1 MYRKIEGK
9 IEKWIQS
16 SKNALLITGARQVG
30 KTYIIRDVAKKHFKS
45 VVEINFYEDEQ
56 AKKTIQAASNAKDI
70 LLRISA
76 ITNQE
81 LIPGETLIFLDE
93 VQEYPEIVT
102 AIKFLVEEGSYRYIL
117 SGSLLGVE
125 LKGISS
131 VPVGYVNVE
140 KMYPLD
146 FEEFCIASKVS
157 KVVLDH
163 LKKCF
168 EQVIPVDEVIHETIL
183 KLYYLYLIVGG
194 MPAVVM
200 KYLESNNLQEVVQ
213 EQEYIS
219 KLYKD
224 DIAKYDQKEKIH
236 LRDIYEIIPSELNK
250 QNKKFKVNS
259 VKNGIKYDR
268 LENAFLWLSDAGV
281 ALPVFCANEPKM
293 PLILS
298 KARNQMKLF
307 LCDVGLLASMYSK
320 NIQIQLLN
328 KEMDINYG
336 GIFEN
341 AIAQELLSHGV
352 SLYYYKNNRIGE
364 IDFVSEI
371 DGKIVPIEVKSG
383 KNYKVHSALN
393 NLLNSEEYGIEMAY
407 IFSNYNVSQDG
418 KKKYMPIY
426 MSMFLKNK
434 EQEEIIYTVDVTDLE
449 KRLINTSESSSE
461 TM

>member
-1 MYRKIEGK
+1 MYRKIESK
-9 IEKWIQS
+9 IEKWILS
-16 SKNALLITGARQVG
+16 SKNAMLITGARQVG
-30 KTYIIRDVAKKHFKS
+30 KTHIIREVAKKHFKS
-45 VVEINFYEDEQ
+45 VVEINFYEDEL
-56 AKKTIQAASNAKDI
+56 AKKTIQSASNAKEI

-76 ITNQE
+76 ISKQE
-81 LIPGETLIFLDE
+81 LVPGETLIFLDE

-131 VPVGYVNVE
+131 IPVGYMNVE
-140 KMYPLD
+140 KMYPMD
-146 FEEFCIASKVS
+146 FEEFCIANKVS
-157 KVVLDH
+157 KVVLEH
-163 LKKCF
+163 LRTCF
-168 EQVIPVDEVIHETIL
+168 EQVVPVDEVIHETIL
-183 KLYYLYLIVGG
+183 KLYYLYLIIGG
-194 MPAVVM
+194 MPAVVK
-200 KYLESNNLQEVVQ
+200 KYFETNNLQEVVQ

-224 DIAKYDQKEKIH
+224 DIAKYDQKEKIY
-236 LRDIYEIIPSELNK
+236 LRDIYELIPSELNK

-268 LENAFLWLSDAGV
+268 LENAFLWLTDAGV

-307 LCDVGLLASMYSK
+307 HCDVGLLASMYSK

-328 KEMDINYG
+328 REVDINYG
-336 GIFEN
+336 SIFEN
-341 AIAQELLSHGV
+341 AIAQELTSHNV

-371 DGKIVPIEVKSG
+371 DGKVVPIEVKSG

-393 NLLNSEEYGIEMAY
+393 NLLNSEEYGIEEAY

-418 KKKYMPIY
+418 KKKYVPVY

-434 EQEEIIYTVDVTDLE
+434 EPEDITYAVDVTDLE
-449 KRLINTSESSSE
+449 KRL
-461 TM
+461 MK